1 MTSKSALRSQCLE
14 YTQYTEGHLR
24 GQVGSIFHDYNAP
37 PYYEDLT
44 DEMQDIVPIFWSLR
58 KYVVGKNLCVRK

>member
-1 MTSKSALRSQCLE
+1 MNAAGYILRQFSSRGMTSKSALRSQCLE

-44 DEMQDIVPIFWSLR
+44 DEMQDIVPIF
-58 KYVVGKNLCVRK
+58 